1 MFVLVTGPPASGK
14 TTLSTALA
22 HELGLPRLAKDT
34 LKRGLLEVLHAEGVD
49 DSRRI
54 GAAAVRGLLALAAEH
69 RAAVLDSVWVAPDS
83 AERIR
88 VLPAPVVE
96 VFCICPLPELR
107 RRYRAR
113 AEQRSGRAD
122 DFDLERS
129 EAELWNE
136 RSLRPLAGG
145 WPVVTVDTA
154 VDVDVPA
161 LASAVRRAVDAEE
174 PGATPPGRPR
184 R

>member
-34 LKRGLLEVLHAEGVD
+34 LKRGLLEVLHADGVD
-49 DSRRI
+49 GSRTI
-54 GAAAVRGLLALAAEH
+54 GAAAVRGLLALAAEQ

-88 VLPAPVVE
+88 ALPAPVVE
-96 VFCICPLPELR
+96 VFCDCPLPELR
-107 RRYRAR
+107 RRYRSR
-113 AEQRSGRAD
+113 AEQRSGGPD
-122 DFDLERS
+122 DFDLERP
-129 EAELWNE
+129 EAELWND

-145 WPVVTVDTA
+145 WQVVTVDTS
-154 VDVDVPA
+154 VDVDLPA
-161 LASAVRRAVDAEE
+161 LADAVRGAVEQE
-174 PGATPPGRPR
+174 GATPPGRPPR
-184 R
+184 